1 MKNIK
6 IVHCADIH
14 FDTPFKDV
22 DERQSKINKEELKE
36 VFCNIINLC
45 KSNRVDILLLAGDIF
60 DNLTLEKETLY
71 FLEKSFRDI
80 EDTRVFISP
89 GNHDPYMVNSFYKLI
104 KWPENVYVF
113 SKGLECVFI
122 EELNLNVWGAAF
134 TERYVKESML
144 KGFVH
149 ESFGEIN
156 IMVIHGELSSGVS
169 NEYNPITI
177 EEIRNSGMNYIALG
191 HRHNYSGINREDKTY
206 YAYCGC
212 PQGRGFDEVGEKGI
226 IYGEIGN
233 EFSKFNFI
241 KMCKRQYKE
250 MRIDIS
256 DVETYQ
262 DLTNFIKDKI
272 DKEDREKN
280 FYKVIL
286 IGEVSNEFCI
296 DEKLIINYLEKD
308 FYSIKVVD
316 KTRAKVDIEE
326 IVKGY
331 SVRSIFVKKLLLK
344 LEESTS
350 DEEKE
355 MIEKALKL
363 GLNALAEGEVK
374 LDDY

>member
-262 DLTNFIKDKI
+262 DLTNLIKDKI
-272 DKEDREKN
+272 EKEDREKN

>member
-156 IMVIHGELSSGVS
+156 IMVIHGELNSGVS

-233 EFSKFNFI
+233 EFSKFDFI

-262 DLTNFIKDKI
+262 DLTNLIKDKI
-272 DKEDREKN
+272 EKEDREKN

>member
-36 VFCNIINLC
+36 VFCNIVNLC

-233 EFSKFNFI
+233 EFSKFDFI

>member
-191 HRHNYSGINREDKTY
+191 HRHNYSGINHEDKTY

-233 EFSKFNFI
+233 EFSKFDFI

-262 DLTNFIKDKI
+262 DLTNLIKDKI

>member
-233 EFSKFNFI
+233 EFSKFDFI

>member
-262 DLTNFIKDKI
+262 DLTNLIKDKI